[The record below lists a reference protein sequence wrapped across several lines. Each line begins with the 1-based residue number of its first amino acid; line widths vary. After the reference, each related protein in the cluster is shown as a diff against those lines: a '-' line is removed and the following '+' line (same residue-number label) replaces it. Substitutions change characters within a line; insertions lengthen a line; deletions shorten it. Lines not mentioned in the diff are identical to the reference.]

1 MNTRIVMIASAL
13 VLGLLGLI
21 ASFLPHEVLAYA
33 GEVST
38 GLLPFLV
45 QIIGA
50 LYLGFAMMNWTAK
63 DSLIGGIY
71 NRPVAFGNFMHFVVG
86 AIALGKG
93 AVALSFTTP
102 LVLAA
107 ILYAIFAIAFA
118 IVFFT
123 SPVKRT
129 DATPAA

>member
-50 LYLGFAMMNWTAK
+50 LYLGFAMMNWTA
-63 DSLIGGIY
+63 SCAEQ
-71 NRPVAFGNFMHFVVG
+71 VAM
-86 AIALGKG
+86 ALGKG